1 MSWKQKMTLQKK
13 QYQELDKVHQFNKT
27 VMNQKNKNSAL
38 VCSNFN
44 VNNITHEVF
53 NELFA
58 GTKYKHLQN
67 VFNKINQ
74 LRDNPGPKD
83 LVQVF

>member
-1 MSWKQKMTLQKK
+1 
-13 QYQELDKVHQFNKT
+13 
-27 VMNQKNKNSAL
+27 MNQKNKNSAL
-38 VCSNFN
+38 VCSSFN

-74 LRDNPGPKD
+74 LRDNPVRKIWCRCFSTSPIHKK
-83 LVQVF
+83 